1 MTITPMTAVPAA
13 HAQQLGL
20 TPVETLDGKTALEG
34 IINVWRAFIR
44 EGGDYRTATG
54 IVTNGQ
60 NDFWV
65 AVAPPQ
71 DNPAFNLWSF
81 IMPKVAPHWA
91 ALANGGPRLVS
102 PNLSPVTLSQI
113 VMPANGPLASI
124 GTPDALA
131 AALRAPIKDKA
142 ISQPGVTDFG
152 ITTHQGP
159 VRKSLFDTAPAAQP
173 TVPAAPQV
181 TVQPEEDA
189 LPDLVLPEPPAPVAP
204 APAPVPVPVQAAP
217 APAPTPA
224 PAPAPAPVMP
234 PPAPAPVV
242 EAPAR
247 PTPAPVAPT
256 PVTSVETSEDDMTGF
271 FDDDE
276 PEATTYSLHSLTTE
290 ETWPILTRPVIIGR
304 SSMRSEISV
313 SRDSSLSRSHAQI
326 YEQDGQVIV
335 TDLGSKNGT
344 HIGSHRI
351 QPHTPTIVPDGALL
365 RLGHVAF
372 NVVKEQA

>member
-1 MTITPMTAVPAA
+1 MTAVPAA

-20 TPVETLDGKTALEG
+20 TPVETLDGKIALEG

-71 DNPAFNLWSF
+71 DNPTFNLWSF
-81 IMPKVAPHWA
+81 IMPKVAPHWT

-113 VMPANGPLASI
+113 VLPANGPLAAI

-142 ISQPGVTDFG
+142 INQPGLAGFG
-152 ITTHQGP
+152 IDVHQVP
-159 VRKSLFDTAPAAQP
+159 VRKSLFDPAPAAQP
-173 TVPAAPQV
+173 TAPAAPQV
-181 TVQPEEDA
+181 AVQPEEDA
-189 LPDLVLPEPPAPVAP
+189 LPDLVLPEPPAPAEPAP
-204 APAPVPVPVQAAP
+204 TPAPMSVPAPVPVQA
-217 APAPTPA
+217 TPA
-224 PAPAPAPVMP
+224 PAPAPVTL
-234 PPAPAPVV
+234 PPASAPIV

-247 PTPAPVAPT
+247 PVPAPVAPT
-256 PVTSVETSEDDMTGF
+256 PVTSVETSEDEMTGF

-290 ETWPILTRPVIIGR
+290 ETWPILTRPVVIGR

-344 HIGSHRI
+344 HIGSHRL

>member
-20 TPVETLDGKTALEG
+20 TPVETLNGKAALDG
-34 IINVWRAFIR
+34 IVNVWRAFIR

-60 NDFWV
+60 GDFWV

-71 DNPAFNLWSF
+71 DNPTFNLWSF

-113 VMPANGPLASI
+113 VEPANGPLAAI
-124 GTPDALA
+124 GTPDMLA
-131 AALRAPIKDKA
+131 AALRASVKDKA
-142 ISQPGVTDFG
+142 IPAVEHSAVADLEAMMAPA
-152 ITTHQGP
+152 P
-159 VRKSLFDTAPAAQP
+159 PRKSLFDRAPAPQP
-173 TVPAAPQV
+173 PVAAPEPPK
-181 TVQPEEDA
+181 PEA
-189 LPDLVLPEPPAPVAP
+189 ALPEPVVPEPPTPPAPPAP
-204 APAPVPVPVQAAP
+204 IVQAPAPV
-217 APAPTPA
+217 T
-224 PAPAPAPVMP
+224 P
-234 PPAPAPVV
+234 PPAPAPVF
-242 EAPAR
+242 EAPSR
-247 PTPAPVAPT
+247 PVPTPAPAHVPVAPAPVAPAAT
-256 PVTSVETSEDDMTGF
+256 NEDDMTGF

-290 ETWPILTRPVIIGR
+290 ETWPILTRPVVIGR
-304 SSMRSEISV
+304 SSTRSEISV

-344 HIGSHRI
+344 HIGAHRL
-351 QPHTPTIVPDGALL
+351 QPHKPTIVPDGALL

>member
-1 MTITPMTAVPAA
+1 MTAVPAA

-20 TPVETLDGKTALEG
+20 APVETLNGKASLDG

-60 NDFWV
+60 GDFWV

-71 DNPAFNLWSF
+71 DNPTFNLWTF

-102 PNLSPVTLSQI
+102 TNLSPVTLSQI
-113 VMPANGPLASI
+113 VAPANGPLATI

-131 AALRAPIKDKA
+131 AALRSSVKDKSIPA
-142 ISQPGVTDFG
+142 VEHSAVAELEAMMTPQPA
-152 ITTHQGP
+152 
-159 VRKSLFDTAPAAQP
+159 RKSLFDRASTPQSPAPPVVAPEPPQP
-173 TVPAAPQV
+173 QA
-181 TVQPEEDA
+181 A
-189 LPDLVLPEPPAPVAP
+189 LPAPTLPEPPAPPAPIVQAPAPVTPPPAPTPVIEAPVRPTPATVPAP
-204 APAPVPVPVQAAP
+204 APAPVPVA
-217 APAPTPA
+217 
-224 PAPAPAPVMP
+224 
-234 PPAPAPVV
+234 
-242 EAPAR
+242 
-247 PTPAPVAPT
+247 PAPVAPAAT
-256 PVTSVETSEDDMTGF
+256 NEDDMTGF

-290 ETWPILTRPVIIGR
+290 ETWPILTRPVVIGR
-304 SSMRSEISV
+304 SSTRSEISV

-344 HIGSHRI
+344 HIGAHRL

>member
-1 MTITPMTAVPAA
+1 MTAVPAA

-20 TPVETLDGKTALEG
+20 APVETLNGKASLDG

-60 NDFWV
+60 GDFWV
-65 AVAPPQ
+65 TVAPPQ
-71 DNPAFNLWSF
+71 DNPTFNLWSF

-113 VMPANGPLASI
+113 IAPANAPLAAI

-131 AALRAPIKDKA
+131 AALRASVKDKTIPA
-142 ISQPGVTDFG
+142 VEHSAVADLEAMMTPE
-152 ITTHQGP
+152 P
-159 VRKSLFDTAPAAQP
+159 PRKSLFNRAPAPQP
-173 TVPAAPQV
+173 PVAAPEPPK
-181 TVQPEEDA
+181 PEA
-189 LPDLVLPEPPAPVAP
+189 VLPELALPEPPAP
-204 APAPVPVPVQAAP
+204 APVFEAPSRPV
-217 APAPTPA
+217 PTPA
-224 PAPAPAPVMP
+224 PAHVPV
-234 PPAPAPVV
+234 A
-242 EAPAR
+242 
-247 PTPAPVAPT
+247 PAPVAPAAT
-256 PVTSVETSEDDMTGF
+256 NEDDMTGF

-290 ETWPILTRPVIIGR
+290 ETWPILTRPVVIGR
-304 SSMRSEISV
+304 SSTRSEISV

-344 HIGSHRI
+344 HIGAHRL
-351 QPHTPTIVPDGALL
+351 QPHKPTIVPDGALL

>member
-20 TPVETLDGKTALEG
+20 TPVETLNGKAALDG
-34 IINVWRAFIR
+34 IINVWRTFIR

-60 NDFWV
+60 GDFWV

-71 DNPAFNLWSF
+71 DNPTFNLWSF

-113 VMPANGPLASI
+113 VEPANGPLAAI
-124 GTPDALA
+124 GTPDMLA
-131 AALRAPIKDKA
+131 AALRASVKDKTIPTVEHSA
-142 ISQPGVTDFG
+142 VADLEAMMTPE
-152 ITTHQGP
+152 P
-159 VRKSLFDTAPAAQP
+159 PRKSLFDRAPAPQP
-173 TVPAAPQV
+173 PVATPEPP
-181 TVQPEEDA
+181 QPEA
-189 LPDLVLPEPPAPVAP
+189 ALPEPPAPPTPP
-204 APAPVPVPVQAAP
+204 APIVQ
-217 APAPTPA
+217 
-224 PAPAPAPVMP
+224 APAPVMP

-247 PTPAPVAPT
+247 PTPAAPAPVAPT
-256 PVTSVETSEDDMTGF
+256 PVTSVETNEDDMTGF

-276 PEATTYSLHSLTTE
+276 TAGATYSLHSLTTE

-304 SSMRSEISV
+304 SSTRSEISV

-326 YEQDGQVIV
+326 YEQDGQVII

-344 HIGSHRI
+344 HIGSHRL

-365 RLGHVAF
+365 RLGHVTF

>member
-1 MTITPMTAVPAA
+1 MTITPMTAVPAV

-20 TPVETLDGKTALEG
+20 TTVETLNGKASLDG

-60 NDFWV
+60 GDFWV

-71 DNPAFNLWSF
+71 DNPTFNLWSF

-113 VMPANGPLASI
+113 VEPANGPLAAI
-124 GTPDALA
+124 GTPDMLA
-131 AALRAPIKDKA
+131 TALRASVKDKTIPTVEHSA
-142 ISQPGVTDFG
+142 VDDLEAMMAPA
-152 ITTHQGP
+152 P
-159 VRKSLFDTAPAAQP
+159 PRKSLFDRAPAPQP
-173 TVPAAPQV
+173 PVAAPEPP
-181 TVQPEEDA
+181 QPEAA
-189 LPDLVLPEPPAPVAP
+189 LPEPVVPEPPTPPAPPAPVI
-204 APAPVPVPVQAAP
+204 
-217 APAPTPA
+217 
-224 PAPAPAPVMP
+224 
-234 PPAPAPVV
+234 

-247 PTPAPVAPT
+247 PTPAPVAPVPVAPT
-256 PVTSVETSEDDMTGF
+256 PVTSVETNEDDMTGF
-271 FDDDE
+271 FDDD
-276 PEATTYSLHSLTTE
+276 ATAGATYSLHSLTTE
-290 ETWPILTRPVIIGR
+290 ETWPILTRPVVIGR
-304 SSMRSEISV
+304 SSTRSEISV

-326 YEQDGQVIV
+326 YEQDGQVII

-344 HIGSHRI
+344 HIGSHRL

-365 RLGHVAF
+365 RLGHVTF

>member
-20 TPVETLDGKTALEG
+20 TTVETLNGKASLDG

-60 NDFWV
+60 GDFWV

-71 DNPAFNLWSF
+71 DNPTFNLWSF

-113 VMPANGPLASI
+113 VEPANGPLAAI
-124 GTPDALA
+124 GTPDMLA
-131 AALRAPIKDKA
+131 AALRASVKDKTIPTVEHSA
-142 ISQPGVTDFG
+142 VDDLEAMMAPA
-152 ITTHQGP
+152 P
-159 VRKSLFDTAPAAQP
+159 PRKSLFDCVPAPQPPVAAPEPAQP
-173 TVPAAPQV
+173 EAVL
-181 TVQPEEDA
+181 PE
-189 LPDLVLPEPPAPVAP
+189 PVVPEPPAPP
-204 APAPVPVPVQAAP
+204 APP
-217 APAPTPA
+217 APIVQA
-224 PAPAPAPVMP
+224 PAPAPAPITP
-234 PPAPAPVV
+234 PPAPAPAPII
-242 EAPAR
+242 ETPAR

-256 PVTSVETSEDDMTGF
+256 PVTSIETNEDDMTGF

-276 PEATTYSLHSLTTE
+276 TTGATYSLHSLATE
-290 ETWPILTRPVIIGR
+290 ETWPILTRPVVIGR
-304 SSMRSEISV
+304 SSTRSEISV

-326 YEQDGQVIV
+326 YEQDGQVII

-344 HIGSHRI
+344 HIGSHRL

-365 RLGHVAF
+365 RLGHVTF

>member
-20 TPVETLDGKTALEG
+20 TPVETLNGKATLDG
-34 IINVWRAFIR
+34 IVNVWRAFIR
-44 EGGDYRTATG
+44 EGGDYCTATG

-60 NDFWV
+60 GDFWV

-113 VMPANGPLASI
+113 VEPANGPLAAI
-124 GTPDALA
+124 GTPDMLA
-131 AALRAPIKDKA
+131 AALRASVKDKTIPTVEHSA
-142 ISQPGVTDFG
+142 VDDLEAMMAPA
-152 ITTHQGP
+152 P
-159 VRKSLFDTAPAAQP
+159 PRKSLFDRAPAPQPPVAAPEPAQP
-173 TVPAAPQV
+173 EAVL
-181 TVQPEEDA
+181 PE
-189 LPDLVLPEPPAPVAP
+189 PVLPEPPTPP
-204 APAPVPVPVQAAP
+204 APP
-217 APAPTPA
+217 APIVQ
-224 PAPAPAPVMP
+224 APAPAPVMP
-234 PPAPAPVV
+234 PPVPAPVV

-247 PTPAPVAPT
+247 PTPAPAAPMPVVPT
-256 PVTSVETSEDDMTGF
+256 PVTSAETNEDDMTGF

-276 PEATTYSLHSLTTE
+276 TAGATYSLHSLTTE
-290 ETWPILTRPVIIGR
+290 ETWPILTRPVVIGR
-304 SSMRSEISV
+304 SSTRSEISV

-344 HIGSHRI
+344 HIGSHRL

-365 RLGHVAF
+365 RLGHVTF

>member
-1 MTITPMTAVPAA
+1 MTAVPAA

-20 TPVETLDGKTALEG
+20 APVETLNGKASLDG

-60 NDFWV
+60 GDFWV

-71 DNPAFNLWSF
+71 DNPTFNLWSF

-113 VMPANGPLASI
+113 VEPANGPLAAI

-131 AALRAPIKDKA
+131 AALRASVKDKTIPA
-142 ISQPGVTDFG
+142 VEHSAVADLEAMMTPE
-152 ITTHQGP
+152 P
-159 VRKSLFDTAPAAQP
+159 PRKSLFNRAPAPQP
-173 TVPAAPQV
+173 PVAAPEPPK
-181 TVQPEEDA
+181 PEA
-189 LPDLVLPEPPAPVAP
+189 VLPELALPEPPAPPAP
-204 APAPVPVPVQAAP
+204 IVQAPAPV
-217 APAPTPA
+217 T
-224 PAPAPAPVMP
+224 P
-234 PPAPAPVV
+234 PPAPAPVF
-242 EAPAR
+242 EAPSR
-247 PTPAPVAPT
+247 PVPTPAPAHVPVAPAPVAPAAT
-256 PVTSVETSEDDMTGF
+256 NEDDMTGF

-290 ETWPILTRPVIIGR
+290 ETWPILTRPVVIGR
-304 SSMRSEISV
+304 SSTRSEISV

-344 HIGSHRI
+344 HIGAHRL
-351 QPHTPTIVPDGALL
+351 QPHKPTIVPDGALL

>member
-1 MTITPMTAVPAA
+1 MTAVPAA

-20 TPVETLDGKTALEG
+20 APVETLNGKASLDG

-60 NDFWV
+60 GDFWV
-65 AVAPPQ
+65 TVAPPQ
-71 DNPAFNLWSF
+71 DNPTFNLWSF

-113 VMPANGPLASI
+113 IAPANAPLAAI

-131 AALRAPIKDKA
+131 AALRASVKDKTIPA
-142 ISQPGVTDFG
+142 VEHSAVSDLEAMMTPE
-152 ITTHQGP
+152 P
-159 VRKSLFDTAPAAQP
+159 PRKSLFNRAPAPQP
-173 TVPAAPQV
+173 PVAAPEPPK
-181 TVQPEEDA
+181 PEA
-189 LPDLVLPEPPAPVAP
+189 VLPELALPEPPAPPAP
-204 APAPVPVPVQAAP
+204 IVQAPAPV
-217 APAPTPA
+217 T
-224 PAPAPAPVMP
+224 P
-234 PPAPAPVV
+234 PPAPAPVF
-242 EAPAR
+242 EAPSR
-247 PTPAPVAPT
+247 PVPTPAPAHVPVAPAPVAPAAT
-256 PVTSVETSEDDMTGF
+256 NEDDMTGF

-290 ETWPILTRPVIIGR
+290 ETWPILTRPVVIGR
-304 SSMRSEISV
+304 SSTRSEISV

-344 HIGSHRI
+344 HIGSHRL

-365 RLGHVAF
+365 RLGHVTF

>member
-20 TPVETLDGKTALEG
+20 TPVETLNGKASLDG

-60 NDFWV
+60 GDFWV

-71 DNPAFNLWSF
+71 DNPTFNLWSF

-91 ALANGGPRLVS
+91 ALANGGPRLVF

-113 VMPANGPLASI
+113 VEPANGPLAAI

-131 AALRAPIKDKA
+131 AALRSSVKDKSIPA
-142 ISQPGVTDFG
+142 VEHSAVAELEAMMTPQPA
-152 ITTHQGP
+152 
-159 VRKSLFDTAPAAQP
+159 RKSLFDRASTPQPPAPPVVAPEPPQP
-173 TVPAAPQV
+173 QA
-181 TVQPEEDA
+181 A
-189 LPDLVLPEPPAPVAP
+189 LPAPTLPEPPAPPAP
-204 APAPVPVPVQAAP
+204 IVQAPAPVTPPLAP
-217 APAPTPA
+217 APAPTPVVETPVR
-224 PAPAPAPVMP
+224 PAPAPAPVT
-234 PPAPAPVV
+234 PAPVV
-242 EAPAR
+242 PK
-247 PTPAPVAPT
+247 PVASAAT
-256 PVTSVETSEDDMTGF
+256 NEDDMTGF

-276 PEATTYSLHSLTTE
+276 PTATTYSLHSLTTE
-290 ETWPILTRPVIIGR
+290 ETWPILTRPVVIGR
-304 SSMRSEISV
+304 SSTRSEISV

-344 HIGSHRI
+344 HIGAHRL

>member
-1 MTITPMTAVPAA
+1 MTAVPAA

-71 DNPAFNLWSF
+71 DNPTFNLWSF

-113 VMPANGPLASI
+113 VMPANGPLAAI

-204 APAPVPVPVQAAP
+204 A
-217 APAPTPA
+217 
-224 PAPAPAPVMP
+224 
-234 PPAPAPVV
+234 
-242 EAPAR
+242 R

-256 PVTSVETSEDDMTGF
+256 TVTSVETSEDDMTGF

-276 PEATTYSLHSLTTE
+276 PTVTTYSLHSLTTE

-304 SSMRSEISV
+304 SSTRSEISV

-326 YEQDGQVIV
+326 YEQDGQVII

-365 RLGHVAF
+365 RLGHVTF

>member
-20 TPVETLDGKTALEG
+20 APVETLNGKASLDG

-54 IVTNGQ
+54 IVTNDQG
-60 NDFWV
+60 DFWV

-113 VMPANGPLASI
+113 VEPANAPLAAI
-124 GTPDALA
+124 GTPDMLA
-131 AALRAPIKDKA
+131 AALRASVKDKTIPTVEHSA
-142 ISQPGVTDFG
+142 VDDLEAMMAPA
-152 ITTHQGP
+152 P
-159 VRKSLFDTAPAAQP
+159 PRKSLFDRAPAPQPPVAAPEPAQP
-173 TVPAAPQV
+173 EA
-181 TVQPEEDA
+181 A
-189 LPDLVLPEPPAPVAP
+189 LPEPVVPEPPAPP
-204 APAPVPVPVQAAP
+204 APP
-217 APAPTPA
+217 APIVQA
-224 PAPAPAPVMP
+224 PAPAPAPITP
-234 PPAPAPVV
+234 PPAPAPAPII
-242 EAPAR
+242 ETPAR

-256 PVTSVETSEDDMTGF
+256 PVTSIETNEDDMTGF

-276 PEATTYSLHSLTTE
+276 TTGATYSLHSLTTE
-290 ETWPILTRPVIIGR
+290 ETWPILTRPVVIGR
-304 SSMRSEISV
+304 SSTRSEISV

-326 YEQDGQVIV
+326 YEQDGQVII

-344 HIGSHRI
+344 HIGSHRL

-365 RLGHVAF
+365 RLGHVTF

>member
-1 MTITPMTAVPAA
+1 MTITPMTAVPTA
-13 HAQQLGL
+13 HAQKLGL
-20 TPVETLDGKTALEG
+20 TPVETLNGKASLDG

-60 NDFWV
+60 GDFWV
-65 AVAPPQ
+65 TVAPPQ
-71 DNPAFNLWSF
+71 DNPTFNLWSF

-113 VMPANGPLASI
+113 IAPANAPLAAI

-131 AALRAPIKDKA
+131 AALRASVKDKTIPA
-142 ISQPGVTDFG
+142 VEHSAVADLEAMMTPE
-152 ITTHQGP
+152 P
-159 VRKSLFDTAPAAQP
+159 PRKSLFNRAPAPQP
-173 TVPAAPQV
+173 PVAAPEPPK
-181 TVQPEEDA
+181 PEA
-189 LPDLVLPEPPAPVAP
+189 VLPELALPEPPAPPAP
-204 APAPVPVPVQAAP
+204 IVQAPAPV
-217 APAPTPA
+217 T
-224 PAPAPAPVMP
+224 P
-234 PPAPAPVV
+234 PPAPAPVF
-242 EAPAR
+242 EAPSR
-247 PTPAPVAPT
+247 PVPTPAPAHVPVAPAPVAPAAT
-256 PVTSVETSEDDMTGF
+256 NEDDMTGF

-290 ETWPILTRPVIIGR
+290 ETWPILTRPVVIGR
-304 SSMRSEISV
+304 SSTRSEISV

-326 YEQDGQVIV
+326 YEQDGQVII

-344 HIGSHRI
+344 HIGSHRL

-365 RLGHVAF
+365 RLGHVTF

>member
-20 TPVETLDGKTALEG
+20 TPVETLEGKIALEG

-131 AALRAPIKDKA
+131 AALRAPIFLYWFKHLRSYALYLLIRHERTPINTLSTFK
-142 ISQPGVTDFG
+142 VW
-152 ITTHQGP
+152 H
-159 VRKSLFDTAPAAQP
+159 TAH
-173 TVPAAPQV
+173 
-181 TVQPEEDA
+181 
-189 LPDLVLPEPPAPVAP
+189 
-204 APAPVPVPVQAAP
+204 PVQE
-217 APAPTPA
+217 
-224 PAPAPAPVMP
+224 VN
-234 PPAPAPVV
+234 VQSGV
-242 EAPAR
+242 
-247 PTPAPVAPT
+247 
-256 PVTSVETSEDDMTGF
+256 VTSSI
-271 FDDDE
+271 
-276 PEATTYSLHSLTTE
+276 ALRYS
-290 ETWPILTRPVIIGR
+290 RC
-304 SSMRSEISV
+304 
-313 SRDSSLSRSHAQI
+313 
-326 YEQDGQVIV
+326 
-335 TDLGSKNGT
+335 K
-344 HIGSHRI
+344 
-351 QPHTPTIVPDGALL
+351 
-365 RLGHVAF
+365 
-372 NVVKEQA
+372 

>member
-20 TPVETLDGKTALEG
+20 APVETLNGKASLDG

-60 NDFWV
+60 GDFWV
-65 AVAPPQ
+65 TVAPPQ
-71 DNPAFNLWSF
+71 DNPTFNLWSF

-113 VMPANGPLASI
+113 IAPANAPLAAI

-131 AALRAPIKDKA
+131 AALRASVKDKTIPA
-142 ISQPGVTDFG
+142 VEHSAVADLEAMMTPE
-152 ITTHQGP
+152 P
-159 VRKSLFDTAPAAQP
+159 PRKSLFNRAPAPQP
-173 TVPAAPQV
+173 PVAAPEPPK
-181 TVQPEEDA
+181 PEA
-189 LPDLVLPEPPAPVAP
+189 VLPELALPEPPAP
-204 APAPVPVPVQAAP
+204 APVFEAPSRPV
-217 APAPTPA
+217 PTPA
-224 PAPAPAPVMP
+224 PAHVPV
-234 PPAPAPVV
+234 A
-242 EAPAR
+242 
-247 PTPAPVAPT
+247 PAPVAPAAT
-256 PVTSVETSEDDMTGF
+256 NEDDMTGF

-290 ETWPILTRPVIIGR
+290 ETWPILTRPVVIGR
-304 SSMRSEISV
+304 SSTRSEISV

-344 HIGSHRI
+344 HIGAHRL
-351 QPHTPTIVPDGALL
+351 QPHKPTIVPDGALL

>member
-13 HAQQLGL
+13 HAQKLGL
-20 TPVETLDGKTALEG
+20 TPVETLDGKASLDG

-60 NDFWV
+60 GDFWV

-71 DNPAFNLWSF
+71 DNPTFNLWSF

-113 VMPANGPLASI
+113 VEPANGPLAAI
-124 GTPDALA
+124 GTPDMLA
-131 AALRAPIKDKA
+131 AALRASVKDKTIPTVEHSA
-142 ISQPGVTDFG
+142 VADLEAMMTPE
-152 ITTHQGP
+152 P
-159 VRKSLFDTAPAAQP
+159 PRKSLFDRAPAPQP
-173 TVPAAPQV
+173 PVAAPEPP
-181 TVQPEEDA
+181 QPEA
-189 LPDLVLPEPPAPVAP
+189 ALPEPPAPPTPP
-204 APAPVPVPVQAAP
+204 APIVQ
-217 APAPTPA
+217 
-224 PAPAPAPVMP
+224 APAPVMP

-247 PTPAPVAPT
+247 PTPAAPAPVAPT
-256 PVTSVETSEDDMTGF
+256 PVTSVETNEDDMTGF

-276 PEATTYSLHSLTTE
+276 TAGATYSLHSLTTE

-304 SSMRSEISV
+304 SSTRSEISV

-326 YEQDGQVIV
+326 YEQDGQVII

-344 HIGSHRI
+344 HIGSHRL

-365 RLGHVAF
+365 RLGHVTF

>member
-13 HAQQLGL
+13 RVQQLGL
-20 TPVETLDGKTALEG
+20 TPVETLNGKASLDG

-60 NDFWV
+60 GDFWV

-71 DNPAFNLWSF
+71 DNPTFNLWSF

-113 VMPANGPLASI
+113 VEPANGPLAAI
-124 GTPDALA
+124 GTPDMLA
-131 AALRAPIKDKA
+131 AALRASVKDKA
-142 ISQPGVTDFG
+142 IPTVEHSAVDDLEAMMAPEPSQPEAVL
-152 ITTHQGP
+152 P
-159 VRKSLFDTAPAAQP
+159 E
-173 TVPAAPQV
+173 QV
-181 TVQPEEDA
+181 V
-189 LPDLVLPEPPAPVAP
+189 PEPPAPP
-204 APAPVPVPVQAAP
+204 APP
-217 APAPTPA
+217 APIVQ
-224 PAPAPAPVMP
+224 APAPAPVMP

-247 PTPAPVAPT
+247 PTPAPVAPVPVAPT
-256 PVTSVETSEDDMTGF
+256 PVTSVETNEDDMTGF

-276 PEATTYSLHSLTTE
+276 TASATYSLHSLTTE
-290 ETWPILTRPVIIGR
+290 ETWPILTRPVVIGR
-304 SSMRSEISV
+304 SSTRSEISV

-326 YEQDGQVIV
+326 YEQDGQVII

-344 HIGSHRI
+344 HIGSHRL

-365 RLGHVAF
+365 RLGHVTF
-372 NVVKEQA
+372 NVVEEQA

>member
-1 MTITPMTAVPAA
+1 MTITTATSVPAA

-20 TPVETLDGKTALEG
+20 TPVETLNGPASLNG
-34 IINVWRAFIR
+34 IINVWRAFIH
-44 EGGDYRTATG
+44 EGGDYRNATG

-60 NDFWV
+60 GDFWV
-65 AVAPPQ
+65 AVAPAQ

-81 IMPKVAPHWA
+81 IMPKVAPHWEK
-91 ALANGGPRLVS
+91 LAQGGPRLVS
-102 PNLSPVTLSQI
+102 TSLTPVTLSQI
-113 VMPANGPLASI
+113 VPPADRPLATI
-124 GTPDALA
+124 GTPDALSA
-131 AALRAPIKDKA
+131 SLRASVKDKSIPTVEHSA
-142 ISQPGVTDFG
+142 VADLEAMMTPA
-152 ITTHQGP
+152 P
-159 VRKSLFDTAPAAQP
+159 ARKSLFDRAPTQQPPAAAPHEPPQP
-173 TVPAAPQV
+173 QAAF
-181 TVQPEEDA
+181 PEMA
-189 LPDLVLPEPPAPVAP
+189 LPEPPAPPTAP
-204 APAPVPVPVQAAP
+204 APAPI
-217 APAPTPA
+217 
-224 PAPAPAPVMP
+224 
-234 PPAPAPVV
+234 V

-247 PTPAPVAPT
+247 PAPAPVAPK
-256 PVTSVETSEDDMTGF
+256 PVASAPSNEEDMTGF

-276 PEATTYSLHSLTTE
+276 PTATTYSLHSLTTE
-290 ETWPILTRPVIIGR
+290 ESWPILTRPVIIGR

>member
-1 MTITPMTAVPAA
+1 MTITPMTAVPAV

-20 TPVETLDGKTALEG
+20 TLVETLNGKATLDG
-34 IINVWRAFIR
+34 IVNVWRAFIR

-60 NDFWV
+60 GDFWV

-71 DNPAFNLWSF
+71 DNPTFNLWSF

-113 VMPANGPLASI
+113 VEPANGPLAAI
-124 GTPDALA
+124 GTPDMLA
-131 AALRAPIKDKA
+131 AALRASVKDKTIPTVEHSA
-142 ISQPGVTDFG
+142 VADLEAMMTPE
-152 ITTHQGP
+152 P
-159 VRKSLFDTAPAAQP
+159 PRKSLFDRAPAPQP
-173 TVPAAPQV
+173 PVAAPEPP
-181 TVQPEEDA
+181 QPEA
-189 LPDLVLPEPPAPVAP
+189 ALPEPPAPPTPP
-204 APAPVPVPVQAAP
+204 APIVQ
-217 APAPTPA
+217 
-224 PAPAPAPVMP
+224 APAPVMP

-247 PTPAPVAPT
+247 PTPAAPAPVAPT
-256 PVTSVETSEDDMTGF
+256 PVTSVETNEDDMTGF

-276 PEATTYSLHSLTTE
+276 TAGATYSLHSLTTE

-304 SSMRSEISV
+304 SSTRSEISV

-326 YEQDGQVIV
+326 YEQDGQVII

-344 HIGSHRI
+344 HIGSHRL

-365 RLGHVAF
+365 RLGHVTF

>member
-1 MTITPMTAVPAA
+1 
-13 HAQQLGL
+13 
-20 TPVETLDGKTALEG
+20 
-34 IINVWRAFIR
+34 
-44 EGGDYRTATG
+44 
-54 IVTNGQ
+54 
-60 NDFWV
+60 
-65 AVAPPQ
+65 
-71 DNPAFNLWSF
+71 
-81 IMPKVAPHWA
+81 
-91 ALANGGPRLVS
+91 
-102 PNLSPVTLSQI
+102 
-113 VMPANGPLASI
+113 
-124 GTPDALA
+124 
-131 AALRAPIKDKA
+131 
-142 ISQPGVTDFG
+142 
-152 ITTHQGP
+152 
-159 VRKSLFDTAPAAQP
+159 
-173 TVPAAPQV
+173 
-181 TVQPEEDA
+181 
-189 LPDLVLPEPPAPVAP
+189 
-204 APAPVPVPVQAAP
+204 
-217 APAPTPA
+217 
-224 PAPAPAPVMP
+224 MP

-247 PTPAPVAPT
+247 PTPAPVVPT

-344 HIGSHRI
+344 HIGSHRL

>member
-20 TPVETLDGKTALEG
+20 APVETLNGKASLDG

-54 IVTNGQ
+54 IVTNSQG
-60 NDFWV
+60 DFWV

-71 DNPAFNLWSF
+71 DNPTFNLWTF

-102 PNLSPVTLSQI
+102 TNLSPVTLSQI
-113 VMPANGPLASI
+113 VAPANGPLATI

-131 AALRAPIKDKA
+131 AALRSSVKDKSIPA
-142 ISQPGVTDFG
+142 VEHSAVADLEAMMTPQPA
-152 ITTHQGP
+152 
-159 VRKSLFDTAPAAQP
+159 RKSLFDRAPTQQPPAAAPHEPPQP
-173 TVPAAPQV
+173 QA
-181 TVQPEEDA
+181 A
-189 LPDLVLPEPPAPVAP
+189 LPAPTLPEPPAPPAPIVQAPAPVTPPLAPAPAPTPVVETPVRPAPAPAPVAP
-204 APAPVPVPVQAAP
+204 APVVPK
-217 APAPTPA
+217 
-224 PAPAPAPVMP
+224 
-234 PPAPAPVV
+234 
-242 EAPAR
+242 
-247 PTPAPVAPT
+247 PVASAAT
-256 PVTSVETSEDDMTGF
+256 NEDDMTGF

-276 PEATTYSLHSLTTE
+276 PTATTYSLHSLTTE
-290 ETWPILTRPVIIGR
+290 ESWPILTRPVVIGR
-304 SSMRSEISV
+304 SSTRSEISV

-344 HIGSHRI
+344 HIGAHRL

>member
-20 TPVETLDGKTALEG
+20 TPVETLDGKTTLEG

-54 IVTNGQ
+54 IVTNGK

-65 AVAPPQ
+65 AVVPPQ
-71 DNPAFNLWSF
+71 DNPTFNLWSF
-81 IMPKVAPHWA
+81 IMPKVAPHWT
-91 ALANGGPRLVS
+91 ALTNSGPRLVS

-113 VMPANGPLASI
+113 VMPTNAPLAAI

-131 AALRAPIKDKA
+131 AALRAPIKDKT
-142 ISQPGVTDFG
+142 ISQPGVADFG
-152 ITTHQGP
+152 IDAHQRP
-159 VRKSLFDTAPAAQP
+159 VRKSLFDHAPAAQP
-173 TVPAAPQV
+173 TPVVSQAA
-181 TVQPEEDA
+181 VQPEEDA
-189 LPDLVLPEPPAPVAP
+189 LPDLVLPEPPAPAP
-204 APAPVPVPVQAAP
+204 TPAPVSVPATVPVQAAQAP

-224 PAPAPAPVMP
+224 PVTL
-234 PPAPAPVV
+234 PPAPSPIDETRV
-242 EAPAR
+242 R
-247 PTPAPVAPT
+247 PTAVPVAPT
-256 PVTSVETSEDDMTGF
+256 PVVTSVETSEDDMTGF

-290 ETWPILTRPVIIGR
+290 ETWPILTRPVVIGR
-304 SSMRSEISV
+304 SSTRSEISV

-344 HIGSHRI
+344 HIGSHRL

>member
-20 TPVETLDGKTALEG
+20 APVETLNGKASLDG

-60 NDFWV
+60 GDFWV
-65 AVAPPQ
+65 TVGPPQ

-91 ALANGGPRLVS
+91 TLANGGPRLVS

-113 VMPANGPLASI
+113 IAPANTPLAAI

-131 AALRAPIKDKA
+131 AALRSSVKDKSIPA
-142 ISQPGVTDFG
+142 VVHSAVAGLEAMMTPQPA
-152 ITTHQGP
+152 
-159 VRKSLFDTAPAAQP
+159 RKSLFDRASTPQP
-173 TVPAAPQV
+173 PVAAPEPPK
-181 TVQPEEDA
+181 PEA
-189 LPDLVLPEPPAPVAP
+189 VLPELALPEPPAPPAPIVQAPAPVTPPPAPTPVIEAPVRPTPATVPAP
-204 APAPVPVPVQAAP
+204 APAPVPV
-217 APAPTPA
+217 
-224 PAPAPAPVMP
+224 
-234 PPAPAPVV
+234 APAPVV
-242 EAPAR
+242 PAA
-247 PTPAPVAPT
+247 TN
-256 PVTSVETSEDDMTGF
+256 EDDMTGF

-276 PEATTYSLHSLTTE
+276 PTATTYSLHSLTTE

-304 SSMRSEISV
+304 SSTRSEISV

-344 HIGSHRI
+344 HIGAHRL

>member
-20 TPVETLDGKTALEG
+20 APVETLNGKAALDG
-34 IINVWRAFIR
+34 IVNVWRAFIR

-60 NDFWV
+60 GDFWV
-65 AVAPPQ
+65 TVAPPQ
-71 DNPAFNLWSF
+71 DNPTFNLWSF

-113 VMPANGPLASI
+113 IAPANAPLAAI

-131 AALRAPIKDKA
+131 AALRASVKDKTIPA
-142 ISQPGVTDFG
+142 VEHSAVADLEAMMTPE
-152 ITTHQGP
+152 P
-159 VRKSLFDTAPAAQP
+159 PRKSLFNRAPAPQP
-173 TVPAAPQV
+173 PVAAPEPPK
-181 TVQPEEDA
+181 PEA
-189 LPDLVLPEPPAPVAP
+189 VLPELALPEPPAPPAP
-204 APAPVPVPVQAAP
+204 IVQAPAPV
-217 APAPTPA
+217 T
-224 PAPAPAPVMP
+224 P
-234 PPAPAPVV
+234 PPAPAPVF
-242 EAPAR
+242 EAPSR
-247 PTPAPVAPT
+247 PVPTPAPAHVPVAPAPVAPAAT
-256 PVTSVETSEDDMTGF
+256 NEDDMTGF

-290 ETWPILTRPVIIGR
+290 ETWPILTRPVVIGR
-304 SSMRSEISV
+304 SSTRSEISV

-344 HIGSHRI
+344 HIGAHRL

-365 RLGHVAF
+365 RLGYVAF

>member
-20 TPVETLDGKTALEG
+20 TPVETLNGKAALDG
-34 IINVWRAFIR
+34 IINVWRTFIR

-60 NDFWV
+60 GDFWV

-71 DNPAFNLWSF
+71 DNPTFNLWSF

-113 VMPANGPLASI
+113 VEPANGPLAAI
-124 GTPDALA
+124 GTPDMLA
-131 AALRAPIKDKA
+131 AALRASVKDKTIPTVEHSA
-142 ISQPGVTDFG
+142 VADLEAMMTPE
-152 ITTHQGP
+152 P
-159 VRKSLFDTAPAAQP
+159 PRKSLFDRAPAPQP
-173 TVPAAPQV
+173 AVAAPEPP
-181 TVQPEEDA
+181 QPEA
-189 LPDLVLPEPPAPVAP
+189 ALPEPPALPTPP
-204 APAPVPVPVQAAP
+204 APIVQ
-217 APAPTPA
+217 
-224 PAPAPAPVMP
+224 APAPVMP

-247 PTPAPVAPT
+247 PTPAAPAPVAPT
-256 PVTSVETSEDDMTGF
+256 PVTSVETNEDDMTGF

-276 PEATTYSLHSLTTE
+276 TAGATYSLHSLTTE

-304 SSMRSEISV
+304 SSTRSEISV

-326 YEQDGQVIV
+326 YEQDGQVII

-344 HIGSHRI
+344 HIGSHRL

-365 RLGHVAF
+365 RLGHVTF

>member
-1 MTITPMTAVPAA
+1 MTITPMTAAPAA

-20 TPVETLDGKTALEG
+20 TTVETLNGKATLDG

-60 NDFWV
+60 GDFWV

-71 DNPAFNLWSF
+71 DNPTFNLWSF

-113 VMPANGPLASI
+113 VEPANAPLAAI
-124 GTPDALA
+124 GTPDMLA
-131 AALRAPIKDKA
+131 AALRASVKDKTIPTVEHSA
-142 ISQPGVTDFG
+142 VDDLEAMMAPA
-152 ITTHQGP
+152 P
-159 VRKSLFDTAPAAQP
+159 PRKSLFDRAPAPQP
-173 TVPAAPQV
+173 PVAAPEPP
-181 TVQPEEDA
+181 QPEA
-189 LPDLVLPEPPAPVAP
+189 VLPEPVVPEPPAPP
-204 APAPVPVPVQAAP
+204 APP
-217 APAPTPA
+217 APIVQ
-224 PAPAPAPVMP
+224 APAPAPVMP
-234 PPAPAPVV
+234 PPAPVAPV
-242 EAPAR
+242 
-247 PTPAPVAPT
+247 PVAPT
-256 PVTSVETSEDDMTGF
+256 PVTSVETNEDDMTGF

-276 PEATTYSLHSLTTE
+276 TAGATYSLHSLTTE
-290 ETWPILTRPVIIGR
+290 ETWPILTRPVVIGR
-304 SSMRSEISV
+304 SSTRSEISV

-326 YEQDGQVIV
+326 YEQDGQVII

-344 HIGSHRI
+344 HIGSHRL
-351 QPHTPTIVPDGALL
+351 QPHAPTIVPDGALL
-365 RLGHVAF
+365 RLGHVTF

>member
-20 TPVETLDGKTALEG
+20 TLVETLNGKASLDG

-60 NDFWV
+60 GDFWV

-71 DNPAFNLWSF
+71 DNPTFNLWSF

-113 VMPANGPLASI
+113 VEPANGPLAAI
-124 GTPDALA
+124 GTPDMLA
-131 AALRAPIKDKA
+131 AALRASVKNKA
-142 ISQPGVTDFG
+142 IPTVEYSAVDDLEAMMAPA
-152 ITTHQGP
+152 P
-159 VRKSLFDTAPAAQP
+159 PRKSLFDRAPAPQP
-173 TVPAAPQV
+173 PVAAPEPP
-181 TVQPEEDA
+181 QPEA
-189 LPDLVLPEPPAPVAP
+189 ALPEPV
-204 APAPVPVPVQAAP
+204 VPEP
-217 APAPTPA
+217 PTP
-224 PAPAPAPVMP
+224 PAPAPVMP

-247 PTPAPVAPT
+247 PTPAPVTPVPVAPA
-256 PVTSVETSEDDMTGF
+256 PVTSIETNEDDMTGF

-276 PEATTYSLHSLTTE
+276 TAGATYSLHSLTTE
-290 ETWPILTRPVIIGR
+290 ETWPILTRPVVIGR
-304 SSMRSEISV
+304 SSTRSEISV

-326 YEQDGQVIV
+326 YEQDGQVII

-344 HIGSHRI
+344 HIGSHRL

-365 RLGHVAF
+365 RLGHVTF

>member
-20 TPVETLDGKTALEG
+20 TPVETLNGKAALDG

-60 NDFWV
+60 GDFWV

-71 DNPAFNLWSF
+71 DNPTFNLWSF

-113 VMPANGPLASI
+113 VEPANGPLAAI
-124 GTPDALA
+124 GTPDMLA
-131 AALRAPIKDKA
+131 AALRASVKDKTIPTVEHSA
-142 ISQPGVTDFG
+142 VDDLKAMMAPA
-152 ITTHQGP
+152 P
-159 VRKSLFDTAPAAQP
+159 PRKSLFDRAPAPQPPVAAPEPAQP
-173 TVPAAPQV
+173 ETML
-181 TVQPEEDA
+181 PE
-189 LPDLVLPEPPAPVAP
+189 PVVPEPPAPP
-204 APAPVPVPVQAAP
+204 APPSPIVQ
-217 APAPTPA
+217 A
-224 PAPAPAPVMP
+224 PAPAPA
-234 PPAPAPVV
+234 
-242 EAPAR
+242 
-247 PTPAPVAPT
+247 PAPVAPT
-256 PVTSVETSEDDMTGF
+256 PVTSVETNEDDMTGF

-276 PEATTYSLHSLTTE
+276 TTGATYSLHSLTTE
-290 ETWPILTRPVIIGR
+290 ETWPILTRPVVIGR
-304 SSMRSEISV
+304 SSTRSEISV

-326 YEQDGQVIV
+326 YEQDGQVII

-344 HIGSHRI
+344 HIGSHRL

-365 RLGHVAF
+365 RLGHVTF

>member
-20 TPVETLDGKTALEG
+20 TPVETLNGKASLDG

-44 EGGDYRTATG
+44 EGGDYCTATG

-60 NDFWV
+60 GDFWV

-71 DNPAFNLWSF
+71 DNPTFNLWSF

-113 VMPANGPLASI
+113 VEPANGPLAAI
-124 GTPDALA
+124 GTPDMLA
-131 AALRAPIKDKA
+131 AALRASVKDKTIPA
-142 ISQPGVTDFG
+142 VEHSAVDDLEAMMAPA
-152 ITTHQGP
+152 P
-159 VRKSLFDTAPAAQP
+159 PRKSLFDRAPAPQP
-173 TVPAAPQV
+173 PVAAPEPP
-181 TVQPEEDA
+181 QPEA
-189 LPDLVLPEPPAPVAP
+189 VLPEPVVPEPPAPP
-204 APAPVPVPVQAAP
+204 A
-217 APAPTPA
+217 
-224 PAPAPAPVMP
+224 
-234 PPAPAPVV
+234 PPAPIVQA
-242 EAPAR
+242 
-247 PTPAPVAPT
+247 PAPVAPT
-256 PVTSVETSEDDMTGF
+256 PVTSVETNEDDMTGF
-271 FDDDE
+271 FDDD
-276 PEATTYSLHSLTTE
+276 ATAGATYSLHSLTTE
-290 ETWPILTRPVIIGR
+290 ETWPILTRPVVIGR
-304 SSMRSEISV
+304 SSTRSEISV

-326 YEQDGQVIV
+326 YEQDGQVII

-344 HIGSHRI
+344 HIGSHRL

-365 RLGHVAF
+365 RLGHVTF

>member
-1 MTITPMTAVPAA
+1 MTAVPAA

-20 TPVETLDGKTALEG
+20 APVETLNGKASLDG

-60 NDFWV
+60 GDFWV
-65 AVAPPQ
+65 TVAPPQ
-71 DNPAFNLWSF
+71 DNPTFNLWSF

-113 VMPANGPLASI
+113 IAPANAPLAAI

-131 AALRAPIKDKA
+131 AALRASVKDKTIPA
-142 ISQPGVTDFG
+142 VEHSAVADLEAMMTPE
-152 ITTHQGP
+152 P
-159 VRKSLFDTAPAAQP
+159 PRKSLFNRAPAPQP
-173 TVPAAPQV
+173 PVAAPEPPK
-181 TVQPEEDA
+181 PEA
-189 LPDLVLPEPPAPVAP
+189 VLPELALPEPPAPVFEAP
-204 APAPVPVPVQAAP
+204 SRPV
-217 APAPTPA
+217 PTPA
-224 PAPAPAPVMP
+224 PAHVPV
-234 PPAPAPVV
+234 A
-242 EAPAR
+242 
-247 PTPAPVAPT
+247 PAPVAPAAT
-256 PVTSVETSEDDMTGF
+256 NEDDMTGF

-290 ETWPILTRPVIIGR
+290 ETWPILTRPVVIGR
-304 SSMRSEISV
+304 SSTRSEISV

-344 HIGSHRI
+344 HIGAHRL
-351 QPHTPTIVPDGALL
+351 QPHKPTIVPDGALL

>member
-20 TPVETLDGKTALEG
+20 APVETLNGKASLDG

-60 NDFWV
+60 GDFWV
-65 AVAPPQ
+65 TVAPPQ
-71 DNPAFNLWSF
+71 DNPTFNLWSF

-113 VMPANGPLASI
+113 IAPANAPLAAI

-131 AALRAPIKDKA
+131 AALRASVKDKTIPA
-142 ISQPGVTDFG
+142 VEHSAVADLEAMMTPE
-152 ITTHQGP
+152 P
-159 VRKSLFDTAPAAQP
+159 PRKSLFNRAPVPQP
-173 TVPAAPQV
+173 PVAAPEPPK
-181 TVQPEEDA
+181 PEA
-189 LPDLVLPEPPAPVAP
+189 VLPELALPEPPAPPAP
-204 APAPVPVPVQAAP
+204 IVQAPAPV
-217 APAPTPA
+217 T
-224 PAPAPAPVMP
+224 P
-234 PPAPAPVV
+234 PPAPAPVF
-242 EAPAR
+242 EAPSR
-247 PTPAPVAPT
+247 PVPTPAPAHVPVAPAPVAPAAT
-256 PVTSVETSEDDMTGF
+256 NEDDMTGF

-290 ETWPILTRPVIIGR
+290 ETWPILTRPVVIGR
-304 SSMRSEISV
+304 SSTRSEISV

-344 HIGSHRI
+344 HIGAHRL
-351 QPHTPTIVPDGALL
+351 QPHKPTIVPDGALL

>member
-1 MTITPMTAVPAA
+1 MTITPRTAVPAA

-20 TPVETLDGKTALEG
+20 APVETLNGKAALDG

-60 NDFWV
+60 GDFWV

-113 VMPANGPLASI
+113 VEPANGSLAAI
-124 GTPDALA
+124 GTPDMLA
-131 AALRAPIKDKA
+131 AALRASVKDKTIPTVEHSA
-142 ISQPGVTDFG
+142 VDDLEAMMAPA
-152 ITTHQGP
+152 P
-159 VRKSLFDTAPAAQP
+159 PRKSLFDRVPAPQPPVAAPEPAQP
-173 TVPAAPQV
+173 EA
-181 TVQPEEDA
+181 
-189 LPDLVLPEPPAPVAP
+189 VLPEPVVPEPPTPPAPPAPIVQAP
-204 APAPVPVPVQAAP
+204 APAPITPP
-217 APAPTPA
+217 PA
-224 PAPAPAPVMP
+224 PAPAPII
-234 PPAPAPVV
+234 
-242 EAPAR
+242 ETPAR

-256 PVTSVETSEDDMTGF
+256 PVTSIETNEDDMTGF

-276 PEATTYSLHSLTTE
+276 TTGTTYSLHSLTTE
-290 ETWPILTRPVIIGR
+290 ETWPILTRPVVIGR
-304 SSMRSEISV
+304 SSTRSEISV

-326 YEQDGQVIV
+326 YEQDGQVII

-344 HIGSHRI
+344 HIGSHRL

-365 RLGHVAF
+365 RLGHVTF

>member
-20 TPVETLDGKTALEG
+20 APVETLNGKATLDG
-34 IINVWRAFIR
+34 IVNVWRAFIR

-60 NDFWV
+60 GDFWV

-71 DNPAFNLWSF
+71 DNPTFNLWSF

-113 VMPANGPLASI
+113 VEPANGPLAAI
-124 GTPDALA
+124 GTPDMLA
-131 AALRAPIKDKA
+131 AALRASVKDKTIPTVEHSA
-142 ISQPGVTDFG
+142 VDDLEAMMAPA
-152 ITTHQGP
+152 P
-159 VRKSLFDTAPAAQP
+159 PRKSLFDRAPAPQP
-173 TVPAAPQV
+173 PVAAPEPS
-181 TVQPEEDA
+181 QPEA
-189 LPDLVLPEPPAPVAP
+189 VLPEPVVPEPPAPP
-204 APAPVPVPVQAAP
+204 AP
-217 APAPTPA
+217 
-224 PAPAPAPVMP
+224 
-234 PPAPAPVV
+234 PAPVV

-247 PTPAPVAPT
+247 PTPAPVAPVPVAPT
-256 PVTSVETSEDDMTGF
+256 PVTSVETNEDDMTGF
-271 FDDDE
+271 FDDD
-276 PEATTYSLHSLTTE
+276 ATAGATYSLHSLTTE
-290 ETWPILTRPVIIGR
+290 ETWPILTRPVVIGR
-304 SSMRSEISV
+304 SSTRSEISV

-326 YEQDGQVIV
+326 YEQDGQVII

-344 HIGSHRI
+344 HIGSHRL

-365 RLGHVAF
+365 RLGHVTF

>member
-1 MTITPMTAVPAA
+1 MTITPMTAVPTA
-13 HAQQLGL
+13 HAQKLGL
-20 TPVETLDGKTALEG
+20 TPVETLNGKAALDG

-60 NDFWV
+60 GDFWV

-71 DNPAFNLWSF
+71 DNPTFNLWSF

-113 VMPANGPLASI
+113 VEPANGPLAAI
-124 GTPDALA
+124 GTPDMLA
-131 AALRAPIKDKA
+131 AALRASVKNKA
-142 ISQPGVTDFG
+142 I
-152 ITTHQGP
+152 
-159 VRKSLFDTAPAAQP
+159 P
-173 TVPAAPQV
+173 TVEHSAVDDLEAMMAPEPP
-181 TVQPEEDA
+181 QPEA
-189 LPDLVLPEPPAPVAP
+189 ALPEPVVPEPPTPPAPP
-204 APAPVPVPVQAAP
+204 APIVQ
-217 APAPTPA
+217 
-224 PAPAPAPVMP
+224 APAPAPVMP

-247 PTPAPVAPT
+247 PTPAPVTPVPVAPT
-256 PVTSVETSEDDMTGF
+256 PVTSIETNEDDMTGF

-276 PEATTYSLHSLTTE
+276 TAGATYSLHSLTTE
-290 ETWPILTRPVIIGR
+290 ETWPILTRPVVIGR
-304 SSMRSEISV
+304 SSTRSEISV

-326 YEQDGQVIV
+326 YEQDGQVII

-344 HIGSHRI
+344 HIGSHRL

-365 RLGHVAF
+365 RLGHVTF

>member
-1 MTITPMTAVPAA
+1 MTITPMTAVPTA
-13 HAQQLGL
+13 HAQKLGL
-20 TPVETLDGKTALEG
+20 TPVETLNGKAALDG

-60 NDFWV
+60 GDFWV

-71 DNPAFNLWSF
+71 DNPTFNLWSF

-113 VMPANGPLASI
+113 VEPANGPLAAI
-124 GTPDALA
+124 GTPDMLA
-131 AALRAPIKDKA
+131 AALRASVKNKA
-142 ISQPGVTDFG
+142 IPTVEYSAVDDLEAMMAPA
-152 ITTHQGP
+152 P
-159 VRKSLFDTAPAAQP
+159 PRKSLFDR
-173 TVPAAPQV
+173 
-181 TVQPEEDA
+181 
-189 LPDLVLPEPPAPVAP
+189 
-204 APAPVPVPVQAAP
+204 
-217 APAPTPA
+217 
-224 PAPAPAPVMP
+224 APAPVMP

-247 PTPAPVAPT
+247 PTPAPVTPVPVAPT
-256 PVTSVETSEDDMTGF
+256 PVTSIETNEDDMTGF

-276 PEATTYSLHSLTTE
+276 TAGATYSLHSLTTE
-290 ETWPILTRPVIIGR
+290 ETWPILTRPVVIGR
-304 SSMRSEISV
+304 SSTRSEISV

-326 YEQDGQVIV
+326 YEQDGQVII

-344 HIGSHRI
+344 HIGSHRL

-365 RLGHVAF
+365 RLGHVTF

>member
-20 TPVETLDGKTALEG
+20 TPVETLNGKAALDG
-34 IINVWRAFIR
+34 IINVWCAFIR

-60 NDFWV
+60 GDFWV

-71 DNPAFNLWSF
+71 DNPTFNLWSF

-113 VMPANGPLASI
+113 VEPANGPLAAI
-124 GTPDALA
+124 GTPDMLA
-131 AALRAPIKDKA
+131 AALRASVKDKA
-142 ISQPGVTDFG
+142 IPTVEHSAVDDLEAMMAPA
-152 ITTHQGP
+152 P
-159 VRKSLFDTAPAAQP
+159 PRKSLFDR
-173 TVPAAPQV
+173 
-181 TVQPEEDA
+181 
-189 LPDLVLPEPPAPVAP
+189 
-204 APAPVPVPVQAAP
+204 
-217 APAPTPA
+217 
-224 PAPAPAPVMP
+224 APAPVMP

-247 PTPAPVAPT
+247 PTPAPVTPVPVAPT
-256 PVTSVETSEDDMTGF
+256 PVTSVETNEDDMTGF
-271 FDDDE
+271 FDDD
-276 PEATTYSLHSLTTE
+276 ATAGATYSLHSLTTE
-290 ETWPILTRPVIIGR
+290 ETWPILTRPVVIGR
-304 SSMRSEISV
+304 SSTRSEISV

-326 YEQDGQVIV
+326 YEQDGQVII

-344 HIGSHRI
+344 HIGSHRL

-365 RLGHVAF
+365 RLGHVTF